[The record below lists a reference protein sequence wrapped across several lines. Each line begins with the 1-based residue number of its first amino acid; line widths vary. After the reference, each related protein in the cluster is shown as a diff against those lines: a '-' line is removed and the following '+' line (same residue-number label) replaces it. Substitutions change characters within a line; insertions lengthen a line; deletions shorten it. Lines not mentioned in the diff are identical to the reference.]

1 MYTQELM
8 HTYVQ
13 DPDNTETAGKGNQA
27 LGQRNGGGRGAG
39 GPSLADLPGPFGVPV
54 CFLLKYS

>member
-1 MYTQELM
+1 MPILMYWIHVYTQELM

-27 LGQRNGGGRGAG
+27 LGQRTGGGAG
-39 GPSLADLPGPFGVPV
+39 RSPPLQTF
-54 CFLLKYS
+54 